1 MMEDSA
7 ACSSP
12 REERIPV
19 ALQAVFLASNRGKE
33 VHQPPP
39 GCVASQVFPRNKR
52 SLWARLGSERGNFL
66 SPRRK
71 SKTTEFDCSAIPN
84 APLSVSPHFVLIA
97 TYVVCHSDSNHSSN
111 RLVFFFLS
119 QPQPSSPR
127 MPKHEISPRAYL
139 GSTAAARG
147 YSNKEFPILDT
158 GYFNEPTPYQ
168 RASYGCLLLEVIRN
182 GYTGALRRLLI
193 SGLSPNASNA
203 QGETILHT
211 VCRTS
216 QFECFRLLMEF
227 GANVQVCDDRG
238 RSPLHVACWAENP
251 SFEII
256 EMILDVD
263 KRMLFLADN
272 RGSTPLEYVRR
283 ENWTQFTKFLMSVK
297 DKYWPDRDFENLGT
311 EKDPELTLDKP
322 NSHPMEDPRY
332 DLSLNCVRAIAE
344 GAQARPLSSSIK
356 SAKSLED
363 GFTEYSDS
371 TDSVFL
377 DGTESEDNDE
387 FSDSDEEDDEEDEDD
402 DDYSETSFDEDEMKE
417 ILQSIG
423 ANAPVQWSK

>member
-1 MMEDSA
+1 
-7 ACSSP
+7 
-12 REERIPV
+12 
-19 ALQAVFLASNRGKE
+19 
-33 VHQPPP
+33 
-39 GCVASQVFPRNKR
+39 
-52 SLWARLGSERGNFL
+52 
-66 SPRRK
+66 
-71 SKTTEFDCSAIPN
+71 
-84 APLSVSPHFVLIA
+84 
-97 TYVVCHSDSNHSSN
+97 
-111 RLVFFFLS
+111 
-119 QPQPSSPR
+119 
-127 MPKHEISPRAYL
+127 
-139 GSTAAARG
+139 
-147 YSNKEFPILDT
+147 
-158 GYFNEPTPYQ
+158 
-168 RASYGCLLLEVIRN
+168 
-182 GYTGALRRLLI
+182 
-193 SGLSPNASNA
+193 
-203 QGETILHT
+203 
-211 VCRTS
+211 
-216 QFECFRLLMEF
+216 MEF

-332 DLSLNCVRAIAE
+332 DLSLNSVRAIAE